1 MKPSDFYTVPA
12 SEAGIKL
19 PLLMPD
25 GTDSGHWI
33 MVKGP
38 DSLAYRKSMDVI
50 NRRRMEIMTIEDFE
64 ERERVA
70 DDVLADS
77 RAPLV
82 MAWSF
87 DEPLTIESAR
97 EFLKNAP
104 LIARQIEQASGDRRR
119 FTNPGSPN
127 STSGPGSSE
136 NSEAAAEKPS
146 TSDSAFEPTAPASLN
161 TSSDTGE
168 ISSQAA

>member
-19 PLLMPD
+19 PLLMLD
-25 GTDSGHWI
+25 GTDSGQWI

-38 DSLAYRKSMDVI
+38 DSLAYRKAADVL
-50 NRRRMEIMTIEDFE
+50 NRRRVEIMTIEDFE

-77 RAPLV
+77 RAPLI

-87 DEPLTIESAR
+87 DEPLTLDAAR
-97 EFLKNAP
+97 EFLRNAP
-104 LIARQIEQASGDRRR
+104 MIARQIEQASGDRRR

-136 NSEAAAEKPS
+136 NSEAEAETPS
-146 TSDSAFEPTAPASLN
+146 TGDSASEPTAPSN
-161 TSSDTGE
+161 SDTSSDTGE
-168 ISSQAA
+168 ISSRAA